1 MGWHGGSLALP
12 VALICQHLPVSVLS
26 EGAVRPAPFI
36 KPKSQKELPVANPK
50 NKPEEIKPPVAAAP
64 NSAQAG
70 AVTGDGTGTAL
81 PAHEGG
87 AAIGAVGDSTSAADA
102 GGTSDMVDLTLAA
115 NGEDGGQ
122 VLPEL
127 GSTDVTSINDAAF
140 AQVMKRFVSQ
150 GKTVVVKGP
159 EKGRW
164 RAGGHFTIV
173 AT

>member
-1 MGWHGGSLALP
+1 M
-12 VALICQHLPVSVLS
+12 
-26 EGAVRPAPFI
+26 
-36 KPKSQKELPVANPK
+36 ANPK
-50 NKPEEIKPPVAAAP
+50 TKTEETKPPVTGPVADAP
-64 NSAQAG
+64 NNGQADT
-70 AVTGDGTGTAL
+70 VTGDGTGTAW

-87 AAIGAVGDSTSAADA
+87 ATTGAVGDSASTATTDA
-102 GGTSDMVDLTLAA
+102 GGTSDMVDLPLAA

-140 AQVMKRFVSQ
+140 DQVMKRFVSQ

-164 RAGGHFTIV
+164 RAGRHFTMEPTSIPLTDLTEAELEKLCGDPLLSV
-173 AT
+173 NMVDAPY